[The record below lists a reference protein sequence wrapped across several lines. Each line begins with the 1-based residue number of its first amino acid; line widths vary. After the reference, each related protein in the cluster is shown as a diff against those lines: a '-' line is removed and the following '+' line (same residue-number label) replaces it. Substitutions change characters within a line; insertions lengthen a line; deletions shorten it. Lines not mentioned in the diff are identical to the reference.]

1 MATVTVRIP
10 TPLRSY
16 TGGADQVS
24 VEGGTVADV
33 VQALARTHDGIG
45 ARILD
50 AEGRPR
56 NFVNL
61 FLGGRN
67 VRTLEEGLDT
77 RVAEGDVLS
86 IVPAV
91 AGGSFT

>member
-16 TGGADQVS
+16 TGGADQVR
-24 VEGGTVADV
+24 VEGGTIDEVL
-33 VQALARTHDGIG
+33 QALTAAHDGIG

-50 AEGRPR
+50 SEGRPR

-67 VRTLEEGLDT
+67 VRTLEGLST
-77 RVAEGDVLS
+77 RVADGDVLS

-91 AGGSFT
+91 AGGLFL

>member
-16 TGGADQVS
+16 TGGADQVR
-24 VEGGTVADV
+24 VEGGTVGDAL
-33 VQALARTHDGIG
+33 QALVSAHDGLG

-56 NFVNL
+56 NFVNVY
-61 FLGGRN
+61 LGGRN
-67 VRTLEEGLDT
+67 VRTLEGLNT
-77 RVAEGDVLS
+77 NVADGDVLS

-91 AGGSFT
+91 AGGRCA